1 MAAAGRTLR
10 ATSGLAALA
19 LSILVGGCSS
29 LPPAD
34 PKMTTYTGRFSATI
48 RQGDGQEAVSGRF
61 TLATGSG
68 RTVLDLAS
76 PLGNTLARIEADSG
90 GATLTAPR
98 SDGALA
104 TWQGTSADALAESV
118 LGYRLPVSG
127 LPDWIAGRAAADRPA
142 LRSPQDG
149 PAQRIEQDGWI
160 IVIDQ
165 WFDQSG
171 LPRRLTLDRGEASEA
186 MLALRLR
193 LVLDDTADTSQFSS
207 QR

>member
-1 MAAAGRTLR
+1 MAAAGHTLR
-10 ATSGLAALA
+10 ATSGLAALT
-19 LSILVGGCSS
+19 LWILVGGCSS

-34 PKMTTYTGRFSATI
+34 PAMTTYTGRFSATI
-48 RQGDGQEAVSGRF
+48 RHGGGQEAVSGRF

-76 PLGNTLARIEADSG
+76 PLGNTLARIEADAG
-90 GATLTAPR
+90 GATLIAPR

-104 TWQGTSADALAESV
+104 TWEGASADALAESV

-193 LVLDDTADTSQFSS
+193 LVLEDTGHTAEFSP